1 MNLYQKISEEFGLNS
16 LSEATKVQN
25 IALLLDALYK
35 NVSVRIAEDLNNSQ
49 LTEFNQLV
57 LQGNDEQIV
66 EYLSSVVN
74 DPEKIIN
81 EEISKMKQMRNEM
94 FGSN

>member
-57 LQGNDEQIV
+57 MQGNDEQIV